1 MIRKIQDSDR
11 EFIYSILEKVFKVTY
26 YDDTFYTNWYIYEKN
41 NKIIGFINYDVIYEK
56 AEIEYIYVEKK
67 YRNSNIGTEL
77 LNEAMNNMKKRDV
90 ESVTL
95 EVRSNNQ
102 IAINFYKKNGF
113 KKVAIRKRY
122 YKNID
127 AILMMKSW

>member
-77 LNEAMNNMKKRDV
+77 LNEAMNNMEKRDV